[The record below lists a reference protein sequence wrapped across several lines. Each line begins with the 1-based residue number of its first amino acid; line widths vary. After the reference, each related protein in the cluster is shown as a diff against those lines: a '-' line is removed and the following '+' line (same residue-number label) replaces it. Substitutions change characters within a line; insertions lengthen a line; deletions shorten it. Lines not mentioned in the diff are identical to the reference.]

1 MVRGSLENYSPVSI
15 SGSSTLA
22 WYSETTSPL
31 TFRRLPAGP
40 LIQAGK
46 AGGWTGWRV
55 VDVPRQAA
63 VWRSDPEEGQKR
75 DNGMERPLRFPRP
88 FRYL

>member
-63 VWRSDPEEGQKR
+63 VWRSDPEEGQNAIMAWNDHSDFR
-75 DNGMERPLRFPRP
+75 RP